1 MNKQNILSQLDLF
14 NAQETKKAEIE
25 TIKNLKKSPIKVMD
39 VPWKDVEASKK
50 YLGIRMK
57 DKRRNLVKI

>member
-1 MNKQNILSQLDLF
+1 
-14 NAQETKKAEIE
+14 
-25 TIKNLKKSPIKVMD
+25 MD